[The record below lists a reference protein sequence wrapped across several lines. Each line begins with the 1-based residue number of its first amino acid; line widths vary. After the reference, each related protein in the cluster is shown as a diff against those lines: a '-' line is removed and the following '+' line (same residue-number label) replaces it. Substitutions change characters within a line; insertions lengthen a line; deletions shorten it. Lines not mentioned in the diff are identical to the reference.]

1 MGAGVVRRWMVAFI
15 LAGLAVAPQMAQAGA
30 GLGLEMVC
38 ADAVN
43 AAPMPD
49 RIPPFA
55 RLLGLMP
62 AHPTPVPTAL
72 CLKGYEALVS
82 PPAAVP
88 AAATPPATA
97 IPTPGE
103 PAAPRDLAGERRAL
117 GLYTHYV
124 GALLASLPADLAVRG
139 DRVRAAA
146 AVQLMVIGESLAAS
160 AYRPVAILSEAKDKP
175 ASSETGRVRM
185 ARLLRPDAETVS
197 P

>member
-15 LAGLAVAPQMAQAGA
+15 LAGLAVAPQAAQAGA

-43 AAPMPD
+43 ATPTPD

-72 CLKGYEALVS
+72 CLRGYKALMAH
-82 PPAAVP
+82 PAAEP
-88 AAATPPATA
+88 APATPASAPLPTA
-97 IPTPGE
+97 GL
-103 PAAPRDLAGERRAL
+103 PAAPQSLAGERRAL

-139 DRVRAAA
+139 DQVRAAA
-146 AVQLMVIGESLAAS
+146 AVRLIVIGQSLAAS
-160 AYRPVAILSEAKDKP
+160 AYRPVAVLSRDNHALSETAP
-175 ASSETGRVRM
+175 VRM
-185 ARLLRPDAETVS
+185 ARLLRPDAEMVS